1 MKKWLCIFWQTAK
14 KPSTT
19 ISLGIIALGGFIM
32 GILFWGGFNTAL
44 EVTNTEEFCI
54 SCHEME
60 DNVYQELQ
68 QTVHWKNHSGVRAR
82 CADCHVPH
90 NWTDKIARKMQASKE
105 VWGKIFGTINTKE
118 KFEAKRLE
126 LAQHEWDRF
135 SANNSLECKNCHDYD
150 SMDFELMSD
159 RARVQMKKA
168 AERDQSCID
177 CHKGIAHKLPE
188 NMGESSGLLADLD
201 SAASGTSFS
210 EGETYFT
217 VRSIDIFG
225 DEALSMDVGELS
237 AATPVKVI
245 AVGDDKLQLELSA
258 WRKTKGFGRVLF
270 DDFGKNIVSGFLT
283 KELAQD
289 ESKITGGDKKVDE
302 LTGLP
307 WQQIT
312 VNVWVAQEYLV
323 DDIQPVWEKGKEIYD
338 ASCSVCHSQPAPA
351 HFDANTWPGMFNGML
366 AFVNLDG
373 DSQEVVLKYL
383 QKHSS
388 DYSDGHH

>member
-307 WQQIT
+307 WQQVT

>member
-1 MKKWLCIFWQTAK
+1 
-14 KPSTT
+14 
-19 ISLGIIALGGFIM
+19 M

-54 SCHEME
+54 SCHEMK
-60 DNVYQELQ
+60 DNIYQELQ
-68 QTVHWKNHSGVRAR
+68 QTIHWKNHSGVRAR

-105 VWGKIFGTINTKE
+105 VWDKIFGTIDTKE

-168 AERDQSCID
+168 AELDQSCID

-201 SAASGTSFS
+201 SAASGTSLS

-217 VRSIDIFG
+217 IRSIDIFG
-225 DEALSMDVGELS
+225 DEALSIDVGELS

-289 ESKITGGDKKVDE
+289 ESKITVGDKKVDE

-307 WQQIT
+307 WQQVT